1 MTVLPND
8 FVRLHGPAADVD
20 LNCVEH
26 NLPWPPPDT
35 ITSIGAEQLDV
46 PFVLVTMS
54 ELTDDQANNEH
65 IARGAYY
72 LPITD
77 IEPGDPE

>member
-1 MTVLPND
+1 MATLPND

-26 NLPWPPPDT
+26 GLPWPPPDT
-35 ITSIGAEQLDV
+35 ITSIGTEQLDV

-54 ELTDDQANNEH
+54 ELTDDEANNEH
-65 IARGAYY
+65 VARGAYVNQSRF
-72 LPITD
+72 
-77 IEPGDPE
+77 IEPGHPQ